1 MLSQKIVYMWFF
13 CDSDTNT
20 QLCTKLNT
28 ATSRGFALLWIWL
41 FTAPAVT
48 HTCHTYDSW
57 KSGPLRGRNNLPM
70 NGSSPIRESKTISIK
85 CETRGLLWIGTSKT
99 HNRPHCL
106 VCNGMAWCCVRTYH
120 INSFTDCL
128 FDCNIM

>member
-1 MLSQKIVYMWFF
+1 MWFF
-13 CDSDTNT
+13 WHLDTNT

-28 ATSRGFALLWIWL
+28 AHSRGFALLWIWQ

-57 KSGPLRGRNNLPM
+57 KSGPSRGRNNLPM
-70 NGSSPIRESKTISIK
+70 NGSSPIRESKTIFTK
-85 CETRGLLWIGTSKT
+85 CGTHGLLWIGSSRT

-106 VCNGMAWCCVRTYH
+106 VYSGMAWCCVRTYH
-120 INSFTDCL
+120 INSFTDCSL
-128 FDCNIM
+128 GCNIM